1 MTGRPALRR
10 LGAVRTAAGGLPRHK
25 VQTVVLFLVLL
36 IATASATLGFALLQV
51 SNGAFQRA
59 FASQR
64 GADLAVI
71 VDPARASTAELART
85 ARLPGVTAA
94 SGPFSAVT
102 AAAALDNGT
111 AHPTTLVS
119 RPSPDGSVDD
129 LVLTAGHWP
138 DGPGQVALNDSY
150 RPDLGRT
157 ITVTSVAGSPR
168 LTIVALANSVTGTAD
183 GWVIPAEITRLHAAG
198 ARADGQML
206 YRFTDAATSAQ
217 LRADAAEIARALP
230 AGAFAGASPWLAA
243 QSQSAGKGDIMEP
256 FIVAFAVIGLV
267 MAVVITANVVSGA
280 VVAEY
285 HRIGILKSIGFTPA
299 KVVAVYLSRVGW
311 PTLAGCLVGV
321 VAGNLLATPVLNQ
334 SADAYG
340 VGSQQVPL
348 WASAAAPLGML
359 VLTVLAASGPALR
372 AGRLSAIA
380 AIAAGRAPSAGRG
393 FMVHRL
399 AGRLWLPR
407 PVGLGLAAPF
417 ARPARTMVSLVAIAL
432 GTCAV
437 IFAFGLSSS
446 LGRAAAS
453 QDHSDTVQVQVQQ
466 NGNGSPPTAAQNGAV
481 TATLATQPGIAHYA
495 AVYTGSIK
503 ATSISSQDVDVQVF
517 GGDASW
523 IGFAIVSGRWYDT
536 PGAVNVNAAFL
547 ADSGLAIGDTTAVY
561 TGSALVQV
569 RIAGEVFDPY
579 GGQPRLYASA
589 QTLPGIATS
598 QNLNGWYVGLRP
610 GVNVSGYVRDVNAAL
625 GPRNPWAATPGV
637 SGDSFY
643 TTAASLVATLALMVA
658 VAAGL
663 GVLNTVLMTT
673 RDRVHD
679 LGIFKALGMR
689 PAQVMVM
696 VMCWVAGPAVIGA
709 AIAAPVAV
717 LLNDATVRAT
727 AGTAH
732 TGIPASF
739 TEVLP
744 PSRLAL
750 LSLAALV
757 IAVAGALLP
766 GSWAARARPVTAL
779 HAE

>member
-1 MTGRPALRR
+1 MTGRAAPRW
-10 LGAVRTAAGGLPRHK
+10 LGAVRTAAGGMPRHK
-25 VQTVVLFLVLL
+25 VQTIVLFFVLL

-59 FASQR
+59 FAAQR
-64 GADLAVI
+64 GADLAVT
-71 VDPARASTAELART
+71 VNPALASAAALART
-85 ARLPGVTAA
+85 KGLPGVTAA
-94 SGPFSAVT
+94 SGPFPAVT
-102 AAAALDNGT
+102 AATLLDNGT
-111 AHPTTLVS
+111 PHPTTLAS
-119 RPSPDGSVDD
+119 RPSPGGSVDD
-129 LVLTAGHWP
+129 LVMLAGHWP
-138 DGPGQVALNDSY
+138 DGPGQVVLNDSY
-150 RPDLGRT
+150 LPDLGRT
-157 ITVTSVAGSPR
+157 ITVTNLPGSPA
-168 LTIVALANSVTGTAD
+168 LTIVGLANSITGTAD
-183 GWVIPAEITRLHAAG
+183 GWVTPAEITRLHAAG
-198 ARADGQML
+198 APADEQML
-206 YRFTDAATSAQ
+206 YRFTDAATSTQ
-217 LRADAAEIARALP
+217 LRADAAEIAKALP
-230 AGAFAGASPWLAA
+230 AGAFGGASPWLAA
-243 QSQSAGKGDIMEP
+243 QNVSAGKGDIMEP

-267 MAVVITANVVSGA
+267 MAVLITANVVSGA

-285 HRIGILKSIGFTPA
+285 HRIGILKSLGFTPA
-299 KVVAVYLSRVGW
+299 KIVAVYLSRIGW
-311 PTLAGCLVGV
+311 PALAGCVFGV
-321 VAGNLLATPVLNQ
+321 VAGNFLATPVLNQ

-372 AGRLSAIA
+372 AGRLSAVA
-380 AIAAGRAPSAGRG
+380 AIAAGRAPSQGRG
-393 FMVHRL
+393 FVAHRL
-399 AGRLWLPR
+399 AARLWLPR

-446 LGRAAAS
+446 LSRAAAS
-453 QDHSDTVQVQVQQ
+453 QDHSGTVQVRIQQ
-466 NGNGSPPTAAQNGAV
+466 NGNGSAPTAAQDAAV
-481 TATLATQPGIAHYA
+481 NAVLATKPGAAHYT

-517 GGDASW
+517 GEDASW
-523 IGFAIVSGRWYDT
+523 IEFAIVSGHWYSA
-536 PGAVNVNAAFL
+536 PGAVDVNAAFL
-547 ADSGLAIGDTTAVY
+547 ADSGLAVGDTTAVS
-561 TGSALVQV
+561 TGSGLLQV

-579 GGQPRLYASA
+579 GGQPRLYAGA
-589 QTLPGIATS
+589 QTLPGSATAS
-598 QNLNGWYVGLRP
+598 DLTGWYVGLRP
-610 GVNVSGYVRDVNAAL
+610 GTDVSGYVREVNAAL
-625 GPRNPWAATPGV
+625 GPHSPWGAAAGA
-637 SGDSFY
+637 GADSFY
-643 TTAASLVATLALMVA
+643 TTAAALVATLALMVA

-673 RDRVHD
+673 RDRLHD

-689 PAQVMVM
+689 PGQVVVMV
-696 VMCWVAGPAVIGA
+696 VCWVAVPAVIAA

-750 LSLAALV
+750 LSLAALA

-779 HAE
+779 RAE